1 MLNIVKT
8 KRTLQRWPSWILT
21 IVVSLAI
28 LYLTLMPQPLPD
40 DTPKLFPGA
49 DKVVHA
55 LMFGGLTFVILLDT
69 QRRRNYS
76 SSGRKSSGSDRKPIG
91 EEQAKAGEQATFWQ
105 PLSKRYVW
113 TVAAISALAG
123 IIIECLQWAM
133 GLGRGFE
140 VADIVADTVG
150 SFVFAALWLVFQHHW
165 TD

>member
-8 KRTLQRWPSWILT
+8 KRTLQRWPPWILT

-28 LYLTLMPQPLPD
+28 LYLTLVPQPLPD

-55 LMFGGLTFVILLDT
+55 LMFGGLTFVILLDR
-69 QRRRNYS
+69 QRRANCHPNKGDS
-76 SSGRKSSGSDRKPIG
+76 WN
-91 EEQAKAGEQATFWQ
+91 TFWQ
-105 PLSKRYVW
+105 PLSKSFVW
-113 TVAAISALAG
+113 TVAAFSALVG
-123 IIIECLQWAM
+123 IVIECLQWVM

-140 VADIVADTVG
+140 VADIVADTIG
-150 SFVFAALWLVFQHHW
+150 SFVFATLWLVFQHHW

>member
-28 LYLTLMPQPLPD
+28 LYLTLVPHPLPD
-40 DTPKLFPGA
+40 DTPQLFPGA

-69 QRRRNYS
+69 QRRKNYPLPK
-76 SSGRKSSGSDRKPIG
+76 GKSMADNREPRGIEKG
-91 EEQAKAGEQATFWQ
+91 EAGEQATFWQ

-123 IIIECLQWAM
+123 IVIECLQWAM

>member
-8 KRTLQRWPSWILT
+8 KRTLQRWPPWILT

-28 LYLTLMPQPLPD
+28 LYLTLVPQPLPD

-55 LMFGGLTFVILLDT
+55 LMFGGLTFVILLDR
-69 QRRRNYS
+69 QRRGNYQPNRVDN
-76 SSGRKSSGSDRKPIG
+76 GN
-91 EEQAKAGEQATFWQ
+91 TFWQ
-105 PLSKRYVW
+105 PLSKKFVW
-113 TVAAISALAG
+113 TVAAVSALAG

-140 VADIVADTVG
+140 VADILADTIG
-150 SFVFAALWLVFQHHW
+150 SFVFAALWLIFQHHW

>member
-8 KRTLQRWPSWILT
+8 KRTLQRWPPWILT

-28 LYLTLMPQPLPD
+28 LYLTLVPHPLPD
-40 DTPKLFPGA
+40 DTPQLFPGA

-55 LMFGGLTFVILLDT
+55 LMFGGLTFVILLDR
-69 QRRRNYS
+69 QRRGN
-76 SSGRKSSGSDRKPIG
+76 
-91 EEQAKAGEQATFWQ
+91 WQ
-105 PLSKRYVW
+105 HLSNSFVW
-113 TVAAISALAG
+113 TVASFSALAG
-123 IIIECLQWAM
+123 IVIECLQWAM

-140 VADIVADTVG
+140 VADIVADAIG